1 LLSGKDKEMD
11 AVIKTKIPGV
21 RKLFS
26 GKVRD
31 IYKVDKEHLLIVSTD
46 RVSAFDHVFP
56 NGIPGKGIILNKI
69 SNMWFSNIK
78 FVKNHI
84 VETNFANFPKP
95 YSGFPELLKDRS
107 VIVKRA
113 ERINFECVGRGYLIG
128 SGWKDY
134 VETGEVCGIK
144 LPEGLQ
150 MAEKLPAPLFTPATK
165 AKSGHD
171 INITLAEMAK
181 KIDGYVAERLGEI
194 TLQIYEFARHKLE
207 KVGIIVADT
216 KLEFGFLGNEI
227 ILIDEVLTP
236 DSSRFWDE
244 KRYTVGESPV
254 SFDKQF
260 IRDYL
265 EMTSWNKN
273 SLPPPL
279 PDEIVEK
286 TREKYGEILSRIS
299 QILAKNS

>member
-1 LLSGKDKEMD
+1 MKP
-11 AVIKTKIPGV
+11 VVRTKIPGV

-31 IYKVDKEHLLIVSTD
+31 IYKIDDEHLLIVSTD

-69 SNMWFSNIK
+69 SNLWFSRIK

-84 VETNFANFPKP
+84 VENNFDNFPKP
-95 YSGFPELLKDRS
+95 FSDFPEQLRDRAI
-107 VIVKRA
+107 IVRRA
-113 ERINFECVGRGYLIG
+113 ERINFECVARGYLIG

-134 VETGEVCGIK
+134 VETGKVCGIS
-144 LPEGLQ
+144 LPDGLQ
-150 MAEKLPAPLFTPATK
+150 MAERLPAPLFTPATK

-171 INITLAEMAK
+171 VNVSMNIMRK
-181 KIDGYVAERLGEI
+181 KIDPFVADRLGEL
-194 TLQIYEFARHKLE
+194 TLQIYEFARDQLK
-207 KVGIIVADT
+207 KVGIILADT
-216 KLEFGFLGNEI
+216 KFEFGFLGNEI

-236 DSSRFWDE
+236 DSSRFWDD
-244 KRYTVGESPV
+244 KQYKVGQSPV

-265 EMTSWNKN
+265 ETTSWNKN
-273 SLPPPL
+273 SPPPPL
-279 PDEIVEK
+279 PDHIVDK
-286 TREKYGEILSRIS
+286 TREKYEEILRRIIS
-299 QILAKNS
+299 IFS